1 MVSQLVFLWEQN
13 STLLI
18 RLVCTILDRKGLN
31 IFLLTYEENQLLQNS
46 LKEKRRGKEKRA
58 GLAMYNGT

>member
-46 LKEKRRGKEKRA
+46 LKEK
-58 GLAMYNGT
+58 T